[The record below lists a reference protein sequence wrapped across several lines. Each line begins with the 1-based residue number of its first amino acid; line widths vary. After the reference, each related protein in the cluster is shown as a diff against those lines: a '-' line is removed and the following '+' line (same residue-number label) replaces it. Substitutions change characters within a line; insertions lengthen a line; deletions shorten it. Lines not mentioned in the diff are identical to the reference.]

1 MTFIITTENF
11 SYCELIKKLLTQKI
25 QNFLLNSQQLQ
36 FVRRRNISIHKKLKK
51 HEHMIFTMTSLN
63 DDKSDI
69 SQFFYQD
76 LFHIVNTV
84 YVQNFM

>member
-1 MTFIITTENF
+1 
-11 SYCELIKKLLTQKI
+11 
-25 QNFLLNSQQLQ
+25 
-36 FVRRRNISIHKKLKK
+36 
-51 HEHMIFTMTSLN
+51 MIFTMTSLN